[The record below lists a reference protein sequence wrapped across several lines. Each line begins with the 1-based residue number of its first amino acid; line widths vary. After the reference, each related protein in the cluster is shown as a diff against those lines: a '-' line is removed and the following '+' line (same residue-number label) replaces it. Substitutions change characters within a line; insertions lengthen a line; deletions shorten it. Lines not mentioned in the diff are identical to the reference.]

1 MWHVD
6 LYNAL
11 FIANNIILTIIG
23 IPFILQFIYMFLC
36 WLPKK
41 KYPKSDKKHKI
52 CIIIPAHNE
61 EDVIYDTVKRVF
73 DKQTY
78 PKDMFAVY
86 VVAHNCTDKTAE
98 KAREAGAI
106 VFEHSDPDPAKARAA
121 YAMKHGYEQILAT
134 GIEYDFSIRLDAD
147 NHINDEFLSLMNDA
161 YAAGVKIAR
170 PYESALNMT
179 QNEFTKACGLYYT
192 FDSRVSSRVRERLHI
207 DAHVNGPGAMTAFEI
222 IKKIGGYDTTSITED
237 TEFNFKRML
246 DGYKAHF
253 VEDAVVYEDLPSTF
267 KDTYSRNKR
276 IAAGNIRLLGKYTP
290 LFLWKTISKFNFSFL
305 EQLLTYFFNIIC
317 VLFCTWIPAY
327 YVYNVAYLWTN
338 GLFTDAQAAAAGINA
353 AGLYNQLILI
363 GLILLFLFIVAGV
376 GQGML
381 LVLLDYKK
389 LGAKRRR
396 DLISGALLFPMFTVV
411 YSVTMAL
418 GAFSKP
424 KWDKVKRNKEQQNAI
439 IMSADSTKIVEQVDD
454 KPKKDKKKKE

>member
-11 FIANNIILTIIG
+11 FITNNIILTIIG
-23 IPFILQFIYMFLC
+23 IPFMLQFIYMFLC

-41 KYPKSDKKHKI
+41 KYKKSDKKHKI

-61 EDVIYDTVKRVF
+61 EDVIFDTVKRLF

-78 PKDMFAVY
+78 PKEMFDVY

-98 KAREAGAI
+98 RARAAGAV

-161 YAAGVKIAR
+161 YASGVKIAR

-246 DGYKAHF
+246 NGYKAHF

-327 YVYNVAYLWTN
+327 YVYNVAYLWAN
-338 GLFTDAQAAAAGINA
+338 GLFTDAQAAAFGINA

-363 GLILLFLFIVAGV
+363 GLILLFLFFVAGI

-381 LVLLDYKK
+381 LVILDYKK

-424 KWDKVKRNKEQQNAI
+424 KWDKVKRNKDKQNAI
-439 IMSADSTKIVEQVDD
+439 IESAEPTEAVAYVNNE
-454 KPKKDKKKKE
+454 PKKSKKKKE

>member
-11 FIANNIILTIIG
+11 FTTNNIILIIIG
-23 IPFILQFIYMFLC
+23 IPFFLQFIYMFLC

-41 KYPKSDKKHKI
+41 KYPKTDKKHKI
-52 CIIIPAHNE
+52 CVIIPAHNE
-61 EDVIYDTVKRVF
+61 EDVIYDTVKRLF

-78 PKDMFAVY
+78 PMEYVDVY
-86 VVAHNCTDKTAE
+86 VVAHNCSDKTAE
-98 KAREAGAI
+98 RAREAGAK
-106 VFEHSDPDPAKARAA
+106 VLEHNDPDPAKARAA
-121 YAMKHGYEQILAT
+121 YAMKHGYEQIIAS

-192 FDSRVSSRVRERLHI
+192 FDSRVSSRVRERLHM

-222 IKKIGGYDTTSITED
+222 IKKIGGYDTVSITED

-267 KDTYSRNKR
+267 KDTFSRNKR
-276 IAAGNIRLLGKYTP
+276 IASGNIRLLAKYTP
-290 LFLWKTISKFNFSFL
+290 IFIWKSISKFNFSFI

-317 VLFCTWIPAY
+317 VLFCTWIPFY
-327 YVYNVAYLWTN
+327 YVYNVAYLWAN
-338 GLFTDAQAAAAGINA
+338 GLFTDAQAAAFGVHA

-363 GLILLFLFIVAGV
+363 GLILLFLFIVAGI

-396 DLISGALLFPMFTVV
+396 DLISGAFLFPMFTVV
-411 YSVTMAL
+411 YSVTMAI
-418 GAFSKP
+418 GAFTKP
-424 KWDKVKRNKEQQNAI
+424 RWDKVNRNKKHQNAI
-439 IMSADSTKIVEQVDD
+439 IQGVETEQAVAYVDNP
-454 KPKKDKKKKE
+454 PKKSKKKKE